1 MLCYLNPDWA
11 EADGGQLRVYATG
24 DGSDPAAVPDGGG
37 GAPRTR
43 ARYGADGLPLKAR
56 NVAPTAG
63 RLALFFADSA
73 PHEVLPAHAN
83 RHAVTVWYY
92 DADERKSA
100 VSNCGPFG

>member
-1 MLCYLNPDWA
+1 M
-11 EADGGQLRVYATG
+11 YATG
-24 DGSDPAAVPDGGG
+24 DGSDPGAVPVGGG

-43 ARYGADGLPLKAR
+43 RSYGADGAPLKAR
-56 NVAPTAG
+56 NVPPTAG
-63 RLALFFADSA
+63 RLAMFFADSA